1 MNFTLKTYIAQNGE
15 RFSLMF
21 GPDEP
26 GVPLIYP
33 CAFISRRERGNSTH
47 HTQVTILSGIQR
59 LKEWERDRKIDLE
72 ERLALGELV
81 TTFEIDNLADHV
93 RSRRNAK
100 KKGEVISSRKF
111 NDYWASIC
119 KYIGWLTD
127 ELLPNRNSAN
137 VRKLVEDQTSRLAQK
152 TRKRA
157 ESKARKH
164 QRILDERIS
173 DLGRAQL
180 IVLFGEPFKDLK
192 TAINS
197 TSHSHAEKGVRL
209 RNIIML
215 RILYETGMRRGELLS
230 LKLKSFV
237 EASGGDGAYLSIER
251 NHDDELDRRVNQPV
265 AKTLGRDVSI
275 SAELEAQIFEYITQ
289 YRAELNNVGLTKE
302 SFIFCVHRTG
312 KTQGNAI
319 SVNGFNSALEQIKKK
334 YPALSKCHPH
344 AFRHDWNYRFSLK
357 TDELGISETEE
368 IEAREQQMGWVPG
381 STMAKIYNQRHRREK
396 AMAIGREIA
405 EDTVRPRK

>member
-93 RSRRNAK
+93 RRRRNAK

>member
-381 STMAKIYNQRHRREK
+381 STLAKIYNQRHRREK

>member
-1 MNFTLKTYIAQNGE
+1 MNFSLKTYIAQDGE

-33 CAFISRRERGNSTH
+33 CAFISCRERGQSTH
-47 HTQVTILSGIQR
+47 HTQLTILSGIQR
-59 LKEWERDRKIDLE
+59 LKEWERDRKINLE
-72 ERLALGELV
+72 ERLARGELM
-81 TTFEIDNLADHV
+81 TISEIDNLAAHV
-93 RSRRNAK
+93 RSRRNA

-111 NDYWASIC
+111 NDYWTSIC
-119 KYIGWLTD
+119 RYIGWLTD
-127 ELLPNRNSAN
+127 ELLPNRDRAN

-157 ESKARKH
+157 ESKARKN
-164 QRILDERIS
+164 QRILDEKIS
-173 DLGRAQL
+173 ELGRAQL
-180 IVLFGEPFKDLK
+180 LALFGEPLKDLK
-192 TAINS
+192 IAINT
-197 TSHSHAEKGVRL
+197 TSYSHAEKGVRL

-237 EASGGDGAYLSIER
+237 EASGGEGAYLSIER
-251 NHDDELDRRVNQPV
+251 NHDDELDRRANQPV

-289 YRAELNNVGLTKE
+289 YRAELNNVGLTEE
-302 SFIFCVHRTG
+302 SFIFCVHRIG

-334 YPALSKCHPH
+334 HPVLSKCHAH

-357 TDELGISETEE
+357 ADKLGMSETEE
-368 IEAREQQMGWVPG
+368 AEAREQQMGWIPG
-381 STMAKIYNQRHRREK
+381 SEMAKVYNQRHRRER
-396 AMAIGREIA
+396 AMAVGREIA
-405 EDTVRPRK
+405 EDTVRPKK